1 VNAGSIGK
9 KHRNF
14 FQEETDLSQLIVPSI
29 EILVTAF
36 LAIMVVASL
45 IAFRAKVPYT
55 LVLVFIGVGL
65 AFITAGPILAFLGQG
80 PIQNSLTSIVNQM
93 RSLYETLIQGPQGG
107 LFVGLVVPPL
117 LFEGMI
123 HIRSADIRSS
133 IKPGFLLATIGVV
146 ISIVVAGFILWKVV
160 GLALG
165 VSFLFASVIS
175 PTDAAT
181 VLEIFKRAKVPSRL
195 AALVDMEAALNDAT
209 GVVAFSLVL
218 GAITLNKLSI
228 LPTVTN
234 FILFFG
240 GGVAVG
246 LVVGLV
252 MDVLSALVSD
262 RLTETVLTISAVYG
276 SYALASALGVSGLV
290 AVAIVGLYFGN
301 ITLRASMGPS
311 TRETVTQFWEFA
323 AFLANSVAFL
333 FIGFRTDVFK
343 MADAIIL
350 ILVAYLAVTAAR
362 AASVYP
368 ILTFLD
374 RVDEKIP
381 WKWRNVT
388 MLGGMRGALSIALAA
403 SIPIA
408 VIGAAQ
414 SDQINTLVL
423 GVAFISISLQAAFLF
438 RYIHTRF
445 REEKASAVESLDIK
459 LSKVVSSIEALHKM
473 KDEHKISEDEYL
485 RQLQDGRENLRDV
498 LREIESTV
506 DPKNVLR
513 ARASEIYSSV
523 LTLPVSRARKAFKLT
538 RPFVPSP
545 PPKPVQPN
553 PSAEEEV
560 NEEKKENTS
569 DDQAT

>member
-1 VNAGSIGK
+1 V
-9 KHRNF
+9 
-14 FQEETDLSQLIVPSI
+14 LSI
-29 EILVTAF
+29 EIIVTAF
-36 LAIMVVASL
+36 LAIMVLASL

-65 AFITAGPILAFLGQG
+65 AFFTAAPVLAVLGQG
-80 PIQNSLTSIVNQM
+80 PIQNSLTSIVSQM
-93 RSLYETLIQGPQGG
+93 RAIYASLIQGPQGG

-123 HIRSADIRSS
+123 HIRTADIRSA

-146 ISIVVAGFILWKVV
+146 ISIVVAGLILWKFV

-165 VSFLFASVIS
+165 VSFLFATVIS

-181 VLEIFKRAKVPSRL
+181 VLEVFRRAKVPSRL
-195 AALVDMEAALNDAT
+195 AALVDTEAALNDAT

-218 GAITLNKLSI
+218 GAITLNKVAI

-234 FILFFG
+234 FVLVFG
-240 GGVAVG
+240 GGAAVG
-246 LVVGLV
+246 LVVGLA
-252 MDVLSALVSD
+252 MDVLSALISD

-276 SYALASALGVSGLV
+276 SYALASSLGVSGLV
-290 AVAIVGLYFGN
+290 AVTIIGLYFGN
-301 ITLRASMGPS
+301 ITLRSSMGPS
-311 TRETVTQFWEFA
+311 TRETVIQFWEFA

-343 MADAIIL
+343 MALAIVPIV
-350 ILVAYLAVTAAR
+350 VAYLAVTAAR

-381 WKWRNVT
+381 LKWRNVA

-403 SIPIA
+403 SIPIT
-408 VIGAAQ
+408 VITAAD
-414 SDQINTLVL
+414 SDTINTLVL
-423 GVAFISISLQAAFLF
+423 GVAFISISLQAALLF

-445 REEKASAVESLDIK
+445 KEERAIAVESLDIK

-473 KDEHKISEDEYL
+473 KEEHKISDDEYL
-485 RQLQDGRENLRDV
+485 RQLQEDRENLRDV

-513 ARASEIYSSV
+513 ARATEIYSSV
-523 LTLPVSRARKAFKLT
+523 LTLPVSRARRAFKLT
-538 RPFVPSP
+538 KPFGSNENSKQNVS
-545 PPKPVQPN
+545 KPNSSNQN
-553 PSAEEEV
+553 SEKENAEED
-560 NEEKKENTS
+560 KKDSSKNQPT
-569 DDQAT
+569 